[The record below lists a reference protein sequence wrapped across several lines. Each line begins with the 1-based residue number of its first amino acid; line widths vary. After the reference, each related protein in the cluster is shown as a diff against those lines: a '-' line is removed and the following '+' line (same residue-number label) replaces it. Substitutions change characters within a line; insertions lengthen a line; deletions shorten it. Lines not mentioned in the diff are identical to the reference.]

1 MIELAVF
8 LQPRASR
15 ERILGW
21 HQGELKVAVTAPPV
35 DGEANARLIAL
46 LSKTLGVAKSRI
58 TLQSGQ
64 SNRHKKLQIDADA
77 ETVFSRLPPGLR

>member
-1 MIELAVF
+1 MMELAVF

-15 ERILGW
+15 DRILGW

-46 LSKTLGVAKSRI
+46 LSKTLGIAKSRI
-58 TLQSGQ
+58 SLESGQ
-64 SNRHKKLQIDADA
+64 TNRHKKLCIDADA
-77 ETVFSRLPPGLR
+77 ETVLSRLPSDR